1 MSFILD
7 ALRKSET
14 ERQKANV
21 PGIGDAPLV
30 VRQKHVPRWTVGLI
44 ACLSGCLVVLGWFW
58 LRDTGIETVRDVTGL
73 GPSSAQ
79 TTASGTASPP
89 RTAADDTASS
99 VPSAD
104 VSSAPSADAASS
116 VPSADGGAASSV
128 PLVVPVAAMTPIART
143 DGEVRDL
150 SAEARQ
156 TTVAPGPA
164 SAGSPT
170 AQAAAA
176 MPETFAAPM
185 LTLAQYRASGGTLP
199 ELNLELHVYSPA
211 AAERFVFI
219 NSSKYVEGQTLSEG
233 PRLGTITEGGAVLIH
248 QGRSLLLPRE

>member
-14 ERQKANV
+14 ERQKAQV
-21 PGIGDAPLV
+21 PGIGDAPMV
-30 VRQKHVPRWTVGLI
+30 VHQKHVPRWTVGLI
-44 ACLSGCLVVLGWFW
+44 ACLSVCLVVLGWFW
-58 LRDTGIETVRDVTGL
+58 LRDSGTDMGQDAA
-73 GPSSAQ
+73 GPVASSTQ
-79 TTASGTASPP
+79 TTT
-89 RTAADDTASS
+89 
-99 VPSAD
+99 
-104 VSSAPSADAASS
+104 
-116 VPSADGGAASSV
+116 GGAASPDRTSIDGASST
-128 PLVVPVAAMTPIART
+128 PPAAPIAAMAPVARA

-156 TTVAPGPA
+156 ITVAPGPA

-170 AQAAAA
+170 AQAAEPTALEA
-176 MPETFAAPM
+176 FAAPM
-185 LTLAQYRASGGTLP
+185 LTLAQYRASGGALP

-219 NSSKYVEGQTLSEG
+219 NSSKYVEGQPLAEG
-233 PRLGTITEGGAVLIH
+233 PLLGAITEDGAVLIH

>member
-14 ERQKANV
+14 ERQKAQV

-30 VRQKHVPRWTVGLI
+30 VHQKHVPRWAVGLI
-44 ACLSGCLVVLGWFW
+44 ACLSAGLVVLGWFW
-58 LRDTGIETVRDVTGL
+58 LRD
-73 GPSSAQ
+73 
-79 TTASGTASPP
+79 SGTDMGQD
-89 RTAADDTASS
+89 AAGL
-99 VPSAD
+99 
-104 VSSAPSADAASS
+104 AASS
-116 VPSADGGAASSV
+116 TQTTTSGAASSALTSGGGAASSTPPAV
-128 PLVVPVAAMTPIART
+128 PIAAMAPVARP

-156 TTVAPGPA
+156 ITVAPDPA

-170 AQAAAA
+170 AQTAAEQAT
-176 MPETFAAPM
+176 PEAFAAPM
-185 LTLAQYRASGGTLP
+185 LTLAQYRATGGALP

-219 NSSKYVEGQTLSEG
+219 NSSKYVEGQTLAEG
-233 PRLGTITEGGAVLIH
+233 PLLGAITEDGAVLVH

>member
-14 ERQKANV
+14 ERQKAQV

-30 VRQKHVPRWTVGLI
+30 VHHKHVPRWTVGLI
-44 ACLSGCLVVLGWFW
+44 ACLSACLVVLGWFW
-58 LRDTGIETVRDVTGL
+58 LRDTGTDMSQDAAGL
-73 GPSSAQ
+73 DASSTQ
-79 TTASGTASPP
+79 TTT
-89 RTAADDTASS
+89 
-99 VPSAD
+99 
-104 VSSAPSADAASS
+104 
-116 VPSADGGAASSV
+116 GGAASPAQTAIDGASSTPPAV
-128 PLVVPVAAMTPIART
+128 SIAAMAPVARP

-156 TTVAPGPA
+156 ITVAPSPTG
-164 SAGSPT
+164 AGSPT
-170 AQAAAA
+170 AQAAPASA
-176 MPETFAAPM
+176 ITEAFAAPM
-185 LTLAQYRASGGTLP
+185 LTLAQYRASGGALP

-219 NSSKYVEGQTLSEG
+219 NSSKYVEGQTLAEG
-233 PRLGTITEGGAVLIH
+233 PLLGAITENGAVLVH

>member
-14 ERQKANV
+14 ERQKAQV

-30 VRQKHVPRWTVGLI
+30 VHQKHVPRWTVGLI
-44 ACLSGCLVVLGWFW
+44 ACLSVCLVVLGWFW
-58 LRDTGIETVRDVTGL
+58 LRDTGTDMGQDAAGPGASSTQITTG
-73 GPSSAQ
+73 GASSAL
-79 TTASGTASPP
+79 TSGG
-89 RTAADDTASS
+89 
-99 VPSAD
+99 
-104 VSSAPSADAASS
+104 DAALSS
-116 VPSADGGAASSV
+116 PAAVPTAEMAPAAR
-128 PLVVPVAAMTPIART
+128 P

-156 TTVAPGPA
+156 ITVAPDPA

-170 AQAAAA
+170 AQAAAEQA
-176 MPETFAAPM
+176 TPEAFAAPM
-185 LTLAQYRASGGTLP
+185 LTLAQYRATGGALP

-219 NSSKYVEGQTLSEG
+219 NSSKYVEGQTLAEG
-233 PRLGTITEGGAVLIH
+233 PLLGAITEDGAVLVH

>member
-14 ERQKANV
+14 ERQKAQV

-30 VRQKHVPRWTVGLI
+30 VHQKHVPRWAVGLI
-44 ACLSGCLVVLGWFW
+44 ACLSAGLVVLGWFW
-58 LRDTGIETVRDVTGL
+58 LRD
-73 GPSSAQ
+73 
-79 TTASGTASPP
+79 SGTDMGQD
-89 RTAADDTASS
+89 AAGL
-99 VPSAD
+99 
-104 VSSAPSADAASS
+104 AASS
-116 VPSADGGAASSV
+116 TQTTTSGAASSALTSGGGAASSTPPAV
-128 PLVVPVAAMTPIART
+128 PIAAMAPVARP

-156 TTVAPGPA
+156 ITVAPDPA

-170 AQAAAA
+170 AQAAAEQA
-176 MPETFAAPM
+176 TPEAFAAPM
-185 LTLAQYRASGGTLP
+185 LTLAQYRATGGALP

-219 NSSKYVEGQTLSEG
+219 NSSKYVEGQTLAEG
-233 PRLGTITEGGAVLIH
+233 PLLGAITEDGAVLVH